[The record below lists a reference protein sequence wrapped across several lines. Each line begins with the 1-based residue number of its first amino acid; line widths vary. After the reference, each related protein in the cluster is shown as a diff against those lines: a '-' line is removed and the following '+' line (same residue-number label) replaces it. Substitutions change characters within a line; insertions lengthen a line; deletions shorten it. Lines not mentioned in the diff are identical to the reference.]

1 MLEQALFGTRK
12 YFALLAGLGFLI
24 ALGALGYYQQLTT
37 GLGITG
43 MGRDVSWG
51 FYIAQFTYLVG
62 VAASAVMGYCPS
74 TCTTTKPS
82 PASPS

>member
-1 MLEQALFGTRK
+1 MLENAFVGSKRYYT
-12 YFALLAGLGFLI
+12 LLAVLGGLVLIGFLVY
-24 ALGALGYYQQLTT
+24 LRQLSF

-62 VAASAVMGYCPS
+62 VAASAV
-74 TCTTTKPS
+74 
-82 PASPS
+82 PAWLR